1 MKLHYGVYETCGHVE
16 MYCVCVYVCV
26 ANGMVAHLVNTYPN
40 LVLSFYLYISLLFG
54 CHFGKPTSTNS
65 LTRQSFIHASCT
77 ILILPVPQKLMAPS
91 TIYGVQVCIHFFFY
105 FAKFSQPSAALT
117 NLYTHHIYI
126 HHSFA
131 TPKI

>member
-1 MKLHYGVYETCGHVE
+1 MVYTKRVDMSKCI
-16 MYCVCVYVCV
+16 VCVCV

-91 TIYGVQVCIHFFFY
+91 TIYGVQVCIHFFSILQNFHNRLPH
-105 FAKFSQPSAALT
+105 SQT
-117 NLYTHHIYI
+117 YTHITYI